1 MKKKLTTIIIL
12 ILILTFSGLLQ
23 CKEKEE
29 IFVFDKE
36 HAPFSFMDD
45 GKPAGFDIDILNAIF
60 ADSKVELNML
70 PYKWRDAL
78 ENLKKGN
85 VDIISELD
93 KTEDRMKIYD
103 FCDTPYLTDHVK
115 IFVKDENIKSLNDLK
130 GKKVAVQKGSIYQTI
145 LEKVDGIIVEPQ
157 DSEFENLKL
166 LNENKVDAFVGPAK
180 VAYYIISKYNYEGIR
195 GIGTPI
201 KKSIMYFAVKKGDYE
216 LLRFLNNEL
225 IEIKFDG
232 TYDKIYQKWFV
243 EDVTTDEINELID
256 KAKKATIY
264 AYAPYSNYY
273 VGAAV
278 LTKSGK
284 IYTGCNIEN
293 ALLGLTTSAV
303 KVALYKAISEGDT
316 EIKAILNYLPNG
328 TLGAPTADE
337 RQIIYEFGRGIQVIV
352 EFEKDYYDTFM
363 ISELL
368 PFAFELE

>member
-1 MKKKLTTIIIL
+1 
-12 ILILTFSGLLQ
+12 
-23 CKEKEE
+23 
-29 IFVFDKE
+29 
-36 HAPFSFMDD
+36 MDD
-45 GKPAGFDIDILNAIF
+45 GKPSGFDIDILNAIF
-60 ADSKVELNML
+60 EDSKVELTML
-70 PYKWRDAL
+70 TYKWHEAL
-78 ENLKKGN
+78 ENLKNGN

-93 KTEDRMKIYD
+93 KTKGRMKIYD
-103 FCDTPYLTDHVK
+103 FCDIPYLTDHIK

-130 GKKVAVQKGSIYQTI
+130 GKKVSVQKGSIYQTI
-145 LEKVDGIIVEPQ
+145 LEKEDGIIVEPQ
-157 DSEFENLKL
+157 DSEFENLRL
-166 LNENKVDAFVGPAK
+166 LSENKVDAFVGPAK
-180 VAYYIISKYNYEGIR
+180 VAYYIISKYNYIGIR

-216 LLRFLNNEL
+216 LLRFFNNK
-225 IEIKFDG
+225 INEIMFDG

-243 EDVTTDEINELID
+243 EDVTNGEIDLLID
-256 KAKKATIY
+256 KAKKATVY
-264 AYAPYSNYY
+264 AYAPYSNYS

-293 ALLGLTTSAV
+293 SLLGLTTSAV

-316 EIKAILNYLPNG
+316 EIKAILNYLPDG